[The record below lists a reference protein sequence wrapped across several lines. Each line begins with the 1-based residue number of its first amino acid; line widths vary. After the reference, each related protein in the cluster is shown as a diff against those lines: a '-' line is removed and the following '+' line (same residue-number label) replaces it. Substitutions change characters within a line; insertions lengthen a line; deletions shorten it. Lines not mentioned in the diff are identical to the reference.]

1 MCENVDMTRG
11 ISGRRDG
18 FALIELITA
27 LFILT
32 IGMFGV
38 IQMYHF
44 GLAKMQAMNESAV
57 AIRAVRNEVE
67 TLRAIPFDKL
77 QNVEAAPF
85 RSETPAM
92 AELVNVVPAVAI
104 KDYDGRAKRLK
115 EVTVAITWTGEH
127 GRTIKKSVTTLVA
140 DKGGT

>member
-1 MCENVDMTRG
+1 MTRP
-11 ISGRRDG
+11 ISRKYSG
-18 FALIELITA
+18 FALVELIAA

-44 GLAKMQAMNESAV
+44 GMAKMHAMNESAV

-67 TLRAIPFDKL
+67 TLRAVPFDEL
-77 QNVEAAPF
+77 RNVEAGPF
-85 RSETPAM
+85 RSETPAV

-104 KDYDGRAKRLK
+104 KDYGDGTQRLK
-115 EVTVAITWTGEH
+115 EVTVAIEWTGEH
-127 GRTIKKSVTTLVA
+127 GRLIRKSVTTLIA
-140 DKGGT
+140 DKGSGE